1 MAKIEDCVFCDRPS
15 LGWRT
20 IRSEELFTSF
30 VSRPWFRSGQCL
42 VVPNRHLVN
51 PSELSP
57 EGGTANMGELGRL
70 SLKLDKGSGTGIMQ
84 KYQPL
89 QAENG
94 IKVNHL
100 HFHVFPR
107 IEDETELF
115 PVPQPNT
122 FDWFVTP
129 SADEVIAVA
138 EALR

>member
-1 MAKIEDCVFCDRPS
+1 
-15 LGWRT
+15 
-20 IRSEELFTSF
+20 
-30 VSRPWFRSGQCL
+30 
-42 VVPNRHLVN
+42 
-51 PSELSP
+51 
-57 EGGTANMGELGRL
+57 MGELGRL

-122 FDWFVTP
+122 FDGFVTP

>member
-1 MAKIEDCVFCDRPS
+1 MANIEDCAFCDRPS
-15 LGWRT
+15 LEWRT

-30 VSRPWFRSGQCL
+30 VSRSWFRQSQCL
-42 VVPNRHLVN
+42 VIPNKHLVN
-51 PSELSP
+51 LGELSP
-57 EGGTANMGELGRL
+57 EEGATIMCELGRL
-70 SLKLDKGSGTGIMQ
+70 SLKLDKGFGTGIMQ

-94 IKVNHL
+94 IKVDHL

-107 IEDETELF
+107 LEDEPGLF

-122 FDWFVTP
+122 FDGFITP
-129 SADEVIAVA
+129 TDDEVKAVA